1 MFFRINV
8 LTTGKYDNVVLGYRY
23 CFFKK
28 SVTDFIKILIESEA
42 DFTVERFIS
51 LSGDMFGWVSDP
63 DEVKVKAWKEYRY
76 PNW

>member
-8 LTTGKYDNVVLGYRY
+8 LTTGKYNTVVLGSRY
-23 CFFKK
+23 CFFKR
-28 SVTDFIKILIESEA
+28 SVTNFIKYLIELEA

-51 LSGDMFGWVSDP
+51 FGGDMFGWVSDP
-63 DEVKVKAWKEYRY
+63 DEVKVKAWKEYKY